1 MSIVKCEMFDFIE
14 KNVKCEVLR
23 PCSLFRIHK
32 LKTGSLSNIKLKLP
46 DDDARD
52 RERPGA

>member
-32 LKTGSLSNIKLKLP
+32 LKIGSSSNIKLKLP